1 MSCRASIHA
10 QKRSDRNRISQ
21 TAGSFDRGN
30 AYSLITLSAVDLRGF
45 SRSFQKHLQRRVAVG
60 QQSVFAGGSRELGQS
75 DSQNIFAFRIAAG
88 ELMAFQRGRKAMDG
102 RARVTRFFHKLG
114 KRSRAVFENP

>member
-1 MSCRASIHA
+1 MRTGCGAA
-10 QKRSDRNRISQ
+10 
-21 TAGSFDRGN
+21 
-30 AYSLITLSAVDLRGF
+30 AYILKAESYGLRHHQHTHSSAVGGVVN
-45 SRSFQKHLQRRVAVG
+45 SFVLVKG
-60 QQSVFAGGSRELGQS
+60 K
-75 DSQNIFAFRIAAG
+75 IP